1 MLRLIIVHLSDLWRF
16 RSAAGGAPVLAKTWG
31 FSKSDRQRSACMPF
45 SSYGKIAVRQFL
57 IDTLRAFC
65 ESQIRA
71 SCQGLIVHHHPII
84 QVALDAVGVFQ
95 MSESK
100 RAQIVEQSI
109 VLLDRVLS
117 NSSGQTVF
125 DNQGLS

>member
-1 MLRLIIVHLSDLWRF
+1 LFIYPTSRDSDPLRAARLSWPKL
-16 RSAAGGAPVLAKTWG
+16 GVLKIGSPEVSRYAV
-31 FSKSDRQRSACMPF
+31 FM
-45 SSYGKIAVRQFL
+45 YGKIAVRQFP

-71 SCQGLIVHHHPII
+71 SCQGLIVHTTPSLE
-84 QVALDAVGVFQ
+84 VALDAVGVFQ

-100 RAQIVEQSI
+100 RAQIAEQSI

-117 NSSGQTVF
+117 KSSGQGVF
-125 DNQGLS
+125 DNQRPS

>member
-1 MLRLIIVHLSDLWRF
+1 
-16 RSAAGGAPVLAKTWG
+16 
-31 FSKSDRQRSACMPF
+31 MPF
-45 SSYGKIAVRQFL
+45 SPYGKIAVRQFL

-71 SCQGLIVHHHPII
+71 SCQGLIVHPII

-109 VLLDRVLS
+109 VPLDRVLS
-117 NSSGQTVF
+117 NSSGQGVF
-125 DNQGLS
+125 DNQRLS

>member
-1 MLRLIIVHLSDLWRF
+1 
-16 RSAAGGAPVLAKTWG
+16 
-31 FSKSDRQRSACMPF
+31 MPF

-95 MSESK
+95 MSESNARK
-100 RAQIVEQSI
+100 
-109 VLLDRVLS
+109 LS
-117 NSSGQTVF
+117 NKVSFCWIEFCRALPAKAPSITNVLASNFTAYPFVSAWMNLSGFVSNAT
-125 DNQGLS
+125 L